1 MGDAPARAS
10 PPGERLSP
18 ALTSRPAAARLSVP
32 RRGLPPPDALAADRA
47 KALDLTPV
55 SRETAERLDRFVAL
69 LLERQRT
76 TNLIAYSTI
85 PQVWTRHLS
94 DSLQLLELAPDART
108 WVDVGSG
115 AGFPGVVIA
124 CALAGKGA
132 TVHLVESNGKKA
144 AFLQEAQH
152 LTESPA
158 VIHRV
163 RMEEFVQTFAAG
175 VDVVT
180 ARAVLPLKPLI
191 KLTYPLLSKTGALAL
206 FPKGQNAERELANA
220 AEWWSMKATAVVS
233 RTDTAGRILVLRE
246 VAPRSARDPELA
258 P

>member
-1 MGDAPARAS
+1 MEDAPARAS
-10 PPGERLSP
+10 PPGERPSP
-18 ALTSRPAAARLSVP
+18 APTPRPATTSLSVRQRDFP
-32 RRGLPPPDALAADRA
+32 SPDVLAADRA
-47 KALDLTPV
+47 KALDVTPV

-76 TNLIAYSTI
+76 TNLIASSTI
-85 PQVWTRHLS
+85 PQVWTRHVS
-94 DSLQLLELAPDART
+94 DSLQLLDLAPDART

-132 TVHLVESNGKKA
+132 AVHLVESNGKKA

-163 RMEEFVQTFAAG
+163 RMEEFGETFAAA

-191 KLTYPLLSKTGALAL
+191 SLTYPLLRKTGALAL
-206 FPKGQNAERELANA
+206 FPKGQNAERELADA
-220 AEWWSMKATAVVS
+220 AESWSMKATAVVS
-233 RTDTAGRILVLRE
+233 RTDAAGRILVLRE
-246 VAPRSARDPELA
+246 VAPRSARDRELA